1 MSEWEYGGPL
11 GQTLH
16 CTVQI
21 GREAGHAFE
30 ASITTQV
37 NAKTDPAMRDALVDG
52 TVNTVEDPEIGESYK
67 LAVPVLFH
75 DPTLR
80 LFALVIPDSLR
91 HRELQCRRDALDVL
105 GQSDE
110 SLPSYVRNL
119 QVVFGGAGLAQ
130 SIEAASSP
138 QEPAV
143 AEADDDLS
151 DQRRELEAWQARL
164 EEKEAELEAV
174 RANLDA
180 AAIQETRKQRT
191 LADQSADADLPREST
206 SVVRRPEPPDAAPV
220 VDDGWG
226 IDGPEDEPVLPAP
239 SGKAVGP
246 DGIPTRFDTGAA
258 GSRPWYH
265 SLAEGVLV
273 LSYRLSAERMAR
285 FAGGDNRIYL
295 QFHDLEEFPLV
306 CIMVVPSADEGDAT
320 DDIYWPLDVRR
331 DADRKVLKRLS
342 GQFVLKVAIYGEH
355 LGLHHVIECEEPLEL
370 NALHL
375 LGVAERRL
383 SKADD
388 ISWEEALRRLEA
400 PDYKRLGDM
409 RHNFHHDSFRDLDS
423 PSEVRLATGIVGYW
437 SGPELFRYLIE
448 NLSFSLASFAAIQER
463 VVTAAVRYGLALSPA
478 LRQLALEMELA
489 EDESTL
495 CRMLLGTWSELCLG
509 LSAHKI
515 DLDEVEIGLVWQ
527 EHLEVADAL
536 GETLDDDVITMA
548 AGAIRRAQENQDG
561 GDWEDPPTNEQCQGD
576 DQLPPKGLAELN
588 SDALISRL
596 TDDNDRLMACIV
608 LLDRAET
615 KAVSDVM
622 GAAEKMTE
630 EELDVFSEHL
640 VGAAAKIENELIDA
654 LTADSGT
661 VTWLCGFALASI
673 PSSKGLPVLLDLV
686 SDPGQEKGAALL
698 AETLMPYGEGLLDQ
712 LLPRLTNHGAALNAE
727 HPLMGVLRQYIEVG
741 GEPALDRTRQEAPN
755 AAAIIDA

>member
-1 MSEWEYGGPL
+1 
-11 GQTLH
+11 
-16 CTVQI
+16 
-21 GREAGHAFE
+21 
-30 ASITTQV
+30 
-37 NAKTDPAMRDALVDG
+37 
-52 TVNTVEDPEIGESYK
+52 
-67 LAVPVLFH
+67 
-75 DPTLR
+75 
-80 LFALVIPDSLR
+80 
-91 HRELQCRRDALDVL
+91 
-105 GQSDE
+105 
-110 SLPSYVRNL
+110 
-119 QVVFGGAGLAQ
+119 
-130 SIEAASSP
+130 
-138 QEPAV
+138 
-143 AEADDDLS
+143 
-151 DQRRELEAWQARL
+151 
-164 EEKEAELEAV
+164 
-174 RANLDA
+174 
-180 AAIQETRKQRT
+180 
-191 LADQSADADLPREST
+191 
-206 SVVRRPEPPDAAPV
+206 
-220 VDDGWG
+220 
-226 IDGPEDEPVLPAP
+226 
-239 SGKAVGP
+239 
-246 DGIPTRFDTGAA
+246 
-258 GSRPWYH
+258 
-265 SLAEGVLV
+265 
-273 LSYRLSAERMAR
+273 
-285 FAGGDNRIYL
+285 
-295 QFHDLEEFPLV
+295 
-306 CIMVVPSADEGDAT
+306 
-320 DDIYWPLDVRR
+320 
-331 DADRKVLKRLS
+331 
-342 GQFVLKVAIYGEH
+342 
-355 LGLHHVIECEEPLEL
+355 
-370 NALHL
+370 
-375 LGVAERRL
+375 
-383 SKADD
+383 
-388 ISWEEALRRLEA
+388 
-400 PDYKRLGDM
+400 M